1 MSTAPEYL
9 RAQQEVWDKFCDGT
23 LPRKHWPRHFL
34 APATL
39 KHFMLHGAPEWE
51 KRWIEPAQGDE
62 RQMRSLLLRLHTA
75 RVAMDEKA
83 MMAALDDLD
92 KFFREANHN

>member
-23 LPRKHWPRHFL
+23 LPREHWPKHFL

-39 KHFMLHGAPEWE
+39 KHFMLHGAPAWE
-51 KRWIEPAQGDE
+51 KAWIEPAHGSDRE
-62 RQMRSLLLRLHTA
+62 MRSLLLKLHTA
-75 RVAMDEKA
+75 RVAMDVTA
-83 MMAALDDLD
+83 VTAALDDLD
-92 KFFREANHN
+92 KFFHEPNTN